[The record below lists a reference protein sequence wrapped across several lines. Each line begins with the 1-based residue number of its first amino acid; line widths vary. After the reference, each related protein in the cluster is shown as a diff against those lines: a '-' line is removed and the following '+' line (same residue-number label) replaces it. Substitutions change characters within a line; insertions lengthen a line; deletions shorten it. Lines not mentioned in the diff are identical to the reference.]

1 VPYVSQASTNTLNQG
16 IFVLA
21 VILVAWWAVGG
32 ITNRRR
38 ANRIIAA
45 MRPLIRGT
53 GQVARI
59 RWHGPSAFHIE
70 VSETR
75 GGIRALAILVLL
87 TARESPFTWAW
98 ALWRHYRD
106 LLVLEADFTRT
117 PSRTRTVTVGESG
130 RDLPPGWSLRLQPKH
145 PHLHLTAPLPAA
157 PDAVLR
163 EAFRLLG
170 EYAAAIANRSD
181 PSQADPAPKA

>member
-1 VPYVSQASTNTLNQG
+1 MPHISEASTTALNQG

-21 VILVAWWAVGG
+21 VILIAWWAVGG
-32 ITNRRR
+32 IINRRR

-45 MRPLIRGT
+45 LRPLMRGT

-117 PSRTRTVTVGESG
+117 PSRSRTVPVDASG
-130 RDLPPGWSLRLQPKH
+130 SDLPRGWSLRLQPKH

-157 PDAVLR
+157 PEAVLR
-163 EAFRLLG
+163 EAFRILD
-170 EYAAAIANRSD
+170 EYAAAIANRTDS
-181 PSQADPAPKA
+181 SQADAGPKA